1 MSEHLLPGLPP
12 QDGGADSGPGD
23 TARPEPDQ
31 ELSED
36 APPAAGGFWEFRAI
50 QNDQRMHET
59 RRPLAI
65 GLFCLLAFIEVV
77 PLLAFVAGRWTH
89 FGVEQLTAA
98 ETFTTP
104 VVTVI
109 GMAVAF
115 YFANN
120 NRRH

>member
-1 MSEHLLPGLPP
+1 MGSGL
-12 QDGGADSGPGD
+12 
-23 TARPEPDQ
+23 R
-31 ELSED
+31 
-36 APPAAGGFWEFRAI
+36 EFMEIR
-50 QNDQRMHET
+50 NDERMHQT

-65 GLFCLLAFIEVV
+65 GLFSLLAFIEVV
-77 PLLAFVAGRWTH
+77 PLLAFVTGRWTH

-104 VVTVI
+104 VITVI

-120 NRRH
+120 RRT